1 MGTNGMTRKVLFE
14 NVCWAKEHL
23 EPVKPQYCIVWTRP
37 ADGGTSVTHPSG
49 EWMAMAMHGG
59 LLPEIDAYHN
69 LRCEW
74 THDKTGEK
82 CLTLVN
88 ESPGPDWSGG
98 VVTNGYLL
106 HSGPWAP
113 AMTEE
118 EAMEYLLQ
126 KDVPRAVWA
135 DHDRANFPRFRIVR
149 RDALPK
155 TRAFRNAWALNPN
168 LELEAA

>member
-1 MGTNGMTRKVLFE
+1 MRGK
-14 NVCWAKEHL
+14 
-23 EPVKPQYCIVWTRP
+23 RP
-37 ADGGTSVTHPSG
+37 AD
-49 EWMAMAMHGG
+49 
-59 LLPEIDAYHN
+59 
-69 LRCEW
+69 
-74 THDKTGEK
+74 DKTGEK

-149 RDALPK
+149 RDALRDM
-155 TRAFRNAWALNPN
+155 TRRTGWQFQVHHTSESPRKAL
-168 LELEAA
+168 LWLYMAVGGQR